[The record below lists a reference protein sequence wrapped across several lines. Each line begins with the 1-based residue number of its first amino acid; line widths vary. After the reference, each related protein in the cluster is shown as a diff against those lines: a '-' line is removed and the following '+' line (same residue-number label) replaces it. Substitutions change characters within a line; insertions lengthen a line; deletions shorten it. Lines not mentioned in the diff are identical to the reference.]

1 MNVRLHVIN
10 MASASIKNYSV
21 DIPIGVSHDTFL
33 NIKSGYNA
41 LRTDVVRETELKMK
55 IEKEK
60 LH

>member
-1 MNVRLHVIN
+1 
-10 MASASIKNYSV
+10 MASASIKKYSV